1 MYSDTGTI
9 EIGKNNE
16 DCVVVLNRITEEKQV
31 DIGKKNY
38 NNINTNTK
46 EIVRIFKFL
55 RISSTSCF

>member
-16 DCVVVLNRITEEKQV
+16 DCVVILNRITEEKQE
-31 DIGKKNY
+31 IGKKNY

-46 EIVRIFKFL
+46 GTVRIFKFL